1 MMLKFVTVICPV
13 YNEEMFIEKCF
24 NSILKQDYPHD
35 KIELFFVDGRSTDN
49 TRGIIDSLSND
60 YGFVKLLDNPFKV
73 VPHAL
78 NIGIK
83 QSKGEVIIR
92 IDGHCEYPQN
102 YISTLIR
109 FLFELNADN
118 VGALWN
124 TLPSN
129 QSVKCRSIAL
139 ATSHNFGVGNSHHK
153 VGVKQIMEVDTV
165 PFGCFK
171 REVFDKIGLFDEDL
185 IRNQDDEFNARIINN
200 GGKIFIIP
208 ELVIDYHARDT
219 IGNVFKMYFQYGL
232 FKPLVNKKLGKP
244 ATIRQFVPVF
254 FVFTLLNGI
263 LLSFFFNIFF
273 VLLLLFLSVYL
284 IVSLFVSLN
293 LVVQNKHVGLLLC
306 LPLIFF
312 VIHFSYGFGYF
323 KGLYNLV
330 FKKKFV
336 VDITR

>member
-1 MMLKFVTVICPV
+1 MP
-13 YNEEMFIEKCF
+13 
-24 NSILKQDYPHD
+24 
-35 KIELFFVDGRSTDN
+35 
-49 TRGIIDSLSND
+49 
-60 YGFVKLLDNPFKV
+60 
-73 VPHAL
+73 
-78 NIGIK
+78 
-83 QSKGEVIIR
+83 
-92 IDGHCEYPQN
+92 
-102 YISTLIR
+102 
-109 FLFELNADN
+109 
-118 VGALWN
+118 
-124 TLPSN
+124 
-129 QSVKCRSIAL
+129 SIAL

-219 IGNVFKMYFQYGL
+219 IGKVFKMYFQYGL

-244 ATIRQFVPVF
+244 ATIRQFVPVL
-254 FVFTLLNGI
+254 FVFTLLSGI
-263 LLSFFFNIFF
+263 LLSFFSNIFF

-293 LVVQNKHVGLLLC
+293 LAIQNKRIGLLLY

>member
-13 YNEEMFIEKCF
+13 YNEEKFIEKCF

-35 KIELFFVDGRSTDN
+35 NIELFFVDGRSTDN
-49 TRGIIDSLSND
+49 TREIINRLSNE

-102 YISTLIR
+102 YISTLVR
-109 FLFELNADN
+109 FLYELEADN
-118 VGALWN
+118 VGALVN
-124 TLPSN
+124 TL
-129 QSVKCRSIAL
+129 SVDHKAKSKAIAC
-139 ATSHNFGVGNSHHK
+139 AISHWFGVGNSYFRIGINN
-153 VGVKQIMEVDTV
+153 VREVDTV

-219 IGNVFKMYFQYGL
+219 IGKVFKMYFQYGL

-244 ATIRQFVPVF
+244 ATIRQFVPVL
-254 FVFTLLNGI
+254 FVFTLLSGI
-263 LLSFFFNIFF
+263 LLSFFSNIFF

-293 LVVQNKHVGLLLC
+293 LAIQNKRIGLLLY

>member
-13 YNEEMFIEKCF
+13 YNEEKFIEKCF
-24 NSILKQDYPHD
+24 NSILKQDYPQD
-35 KIELFFVDGRSTDN
+35 NIELFFVDGRSTDN
-49 TRGIIDSLSND
+49 TRSIIHNLINEYS
-60 YGFVKLLDNPFKV
+60 FVKLLDNPFKV
-73 VPHAL
+73 VPNAL

-83 QSKGEVIIR
+83 ESKGNVIIR
-92 IDGHCEYPQN
+92 IDGHCEYPPN
-102 YISTLIR
+102 YISTLVR
-109 FLFELNADN
+109 YLVELNADN

-129 QSVKCRSIAL
+129 ETVKCRSIAL

-153 VGVKQIMEVDTV
+153 VGVKQIKEVDTV

-171 REVFDKIGLFDEDL
+171 REIFDKIGLFDEDL

-208 ELVIDYHARDT
+208 ELVIYYHARDT
-219 IGNVFKMYFQYGL
+219 IGKVFKMYFQYGL

-244 ATIRQFVPVF
+244 ATIRQFVPVL
-254 FVFTLLNGI
+254 FVFSLISGI
-263 LLSFFFNIFF
+263 LLSFISNIFF
-273 VLLLLFLSVYL
+273 ILLSLFLSVYFF
-284 IVSLFVSLN
+284 VSLFVSLK
-293 LVVQNKHVGLLLC
+293 LAIQNKHIGLFLY
-306 LPLIFF
+306 LPFIFF

-330 FKKKFV
+330 FKKKFI